1 MRILFHSSPAHAEH
15 PAGPT
20 LLQTLP
26 DKDLK
31 ELHGAITQYDQEH
44 PAEEDPRFERVAT
57 VWRDTSGKVRF
68 IVQRLMSAQ
77 SVNG

>member
-1 MRILFHSSPAHAEH
+1 MRLLFHSSPADPQY

-26 DKDLK
+26 DKDLR

-44 PAEEDPRFERVAT
+44 PAEEDPRFERVAF
-57 VWRDTSGKVRF
+57 VSRDVSGGIRF
-68 IVQRLMSAQ
+68 TVQRLMSAQ

>member
-1 MRILFHSSPAHAEH
+1 MRLLFHSSPAHAEH

-26 DKDLK
+26 DKDLR
-31 ELHGAITQYDQEH
+31 ELHGAITQYDQAH
-44 PAEEDPRFERVAT
+44 PAEEDPMFERVAF
-57 VWRDTSGKVRF
+57 VSRDASGVIRF
-68 IVQRLMSAQ
+68 TIQRLMSAT